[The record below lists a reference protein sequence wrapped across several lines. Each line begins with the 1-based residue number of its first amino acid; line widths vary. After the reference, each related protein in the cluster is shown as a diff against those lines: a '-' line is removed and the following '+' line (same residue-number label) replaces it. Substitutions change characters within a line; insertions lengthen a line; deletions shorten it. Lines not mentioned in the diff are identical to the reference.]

1 MRTLIIA
8 TLALALGAC
17 AGDGGGGKQG
27 EDTTAPADILAGD
40 TALDAVTPD
49 VVTPDVDD
57 DTPEPPA
64 DTVVE
69 DTVEPTLC
77 LGEVEAA
84 AHNVYTF
91 GGVDGPIE
99 IVVDQ
104 WGIPHVYATTEADM
118 FRGEGFIVA
127 KNRIISMH
135 AMRRI
140 ASGTWGA
147 SPAADAGDLSND
159 VYMRVVGLRRAAE
172 MIWAKTQAEEPE
184 VAAMLEAFSAGVNA
198 YLDAANGGKLNPP
211 LEWYVVGVVEPWTPV
226 DCLTIGRLQSWDLSF
241 EGQDDK
247 INIMARYEELTE
259 KYAETPLAGLFL
271 DLHPLA
277 PTTDALTMP
286 PSARERLGSG
296 AGFHPERILHDPF
309 LRSLPA
315 GYFAGV
321 NAALHQVPMH
331 HDAASPRDVGS
342 NNWIVSGDLTATGG
356 ALVVNDTHLSLRNPA
371 VFMEVHLNTTRAGG
385 DLDLA
390 GVCFPG
396 IPGIILGRNGH
407 AAWGA
412 TVYYADVTDVYVE
425 TYTPGEPAT
434 VAFDDGQVP
443 VEIRQEVFSYKVPED
458 GCASWVDDF
467 IGGLDHTVAEVDGM
481 CELTVDIEVVPHHGP
496 IIPGTRAENGDGG
509 MMALTWK
516 WTGMEPSDDIKAV
529 YGLMKMKSPEDF
541 LAALESFGVGA
552 QNWVYGDVD
561 GRIAYSAYVRIP
573 IREHL
578 ASPPVEHPTFLPMP
592 GDGCCEWVGDVP
604 LDAMPHV
611 VDPPEGFVISA
622 NGDAWGYLLDGDPFN
637 DPSYQGFMFETG
649 YREGRLQELM
659 GEALDGDAP
668 LDVAVMQ
675 AMQADHLSPQGIRL
689 TPHILAAVAAAE
701 ADDGAL
707 AALLTPAVLEARD
720 RLDGWSFLAAHGVG
734 EDATAQEKADAV
746 ATAIFNAWVVHL
758 VDRVVESRMDTAY
771 NDQFAGRFLLNLFD
785 HPDLLLTWNPDTQDS
800 LLWDDPATEVVVED
814 RNTTILL
821 ALRDALDFL
830 SDPANADVLAGG
842 GFGTDDQDQW
852 LWGRLHGLTLGSA
865 IGGDA
870 DIPPPSKWPEGY
882 PRPGD
887 MFCVDAAHP
896 GMSDTDFHFSS
907 GAAIRNVFDMDPAGI
922 KVHAVIPGGE
932 DAAAFVPHYAD
943 LFYLWAE
950 NETAPIH
957 GEVADVI
964 GAAESCVLLT
974 P

>member
-1 MRTLIIA
+1 MRILIIMS
-8 TLALALGAC
+8 LALALGAC
-17 AGDGGGGKQG
+17 TGGDGGKGGD
-27 EDTTAPADILAGD
+27 DTT
-40 TALDAVTPD
+40 V
-49 VVTPDVDD
+49 
-57 DTPEPPA
+57 PA
-64 DTVVE
+64 DTVTGDVAPDAPAPDGVAPDTGADTVEPPPDTQGE
-69 DTVEPTLC
+69 DTVEPTRC
-77 LGEVEAA
+77 LGAVEAA
-84 AHNVYTF
+84 AHNIFTLD
-91 GGVDGPIE
+91 GADGPIE
-99 IVVDQ
+99 IVVDD

-127 KNRIISMH
+127 KNRIIAMH

-147 SPAADAGDLSND
+147 SPAAGASDLSND

-172 MIWAKTQAEEPE
+172 KIWAGTQADEPA
-184 VAAMLEAFSAGVNA
+184 VAAMLEAFSEGVNA
-198 YLDAANGGKLNPP
+198 YLAAANAGKLQPP
-211 LEWYVVGVVEPWTPV
+211 LEWYAVGEIEPWTPV
-226 DCLTIGRLQSWDLSF
+226 DSLVIGRLQSWDLSF

-247 INIMARYEELTE
+247 INIMARYEELTA

-286 PSARERLGSG
+286 PSARERLS
-296 AGFHPERILHDPF
+296 AEEGFHAERLLHEPF
-309 LRSLPA
+309 YRSLPA

-321 NAALHQVPMH
+321 NAALHGVPMH
-331 HDAASPRDVGS
+331 HEAASPRDVGS
-342 NNWIVSGDLTATGG
+342 NNWCVSGDLTETGG
-356 ALVVNDTHLSLRNPA
+356 ALVANDTHLSLRNPA
-371 VFMEVHLNTTRAGG
+371 VFMEVHLNTARAGG

-396 IPGIILGRNGH
+396 IPGIILGRNAH

-425 TYTPGEPAT
+425 TYTPGAPAT
-434 VAFDDGQVP
+434 VAFDGGQVP
-443 VEIRQEVFSYKVPED
+443 VEVLEEVFEYKVPEG
-458 GCASWVDDF
+458 GCGAWVDDF
-467 IGGLDHTVAEVDGM
+467 IAGLDHVVVEVDGM
-481 CELTVDIEVVPHHGP
+481 CKLTVDIEMVPHHGP
-496 IIPGTRAENGDGG
+496 IIPGTRADDGDGG

-516 WTGMEPSDDIKAV
+516 WTGMDASDDIKAV

-561 GRIAYSAYVRIP
+561 GRIAYSAYVRVP

-578 ASPPVEHPTFLPMP
+578 AFPPVEHPTFLPMP
-592 GDGCCEWVGDVP
+592 GDGCCEWIGDVP
-604 LDAMPHV
+604 LDAMPHA

-637 DPSYQGFMFETG
+637 DPTYQGYLFETG
-649 YREGRLQELM
+649 YRAGRLQELF
-659 GEALDGDAP
+659 GALQDSGAAI
-668 LDVAVMQ
+668 DVPAMQ

-689 TPHILAAVAAAE
+689 TPHILAAVEAAE

-707 AALLTPAVLEARD
+707 GALINDDLLAARD
-720 RLDGWSFLAAHGVG
+720 RLNDWSFLAAHGVG
-734 EDATAQEKADAV
+734 DDATAQEKADAV
-746 ATAIFNAWVVHL
+746 ATSIFNAWVVHL
-758 VDRVVESRMDTAY
+758 VDRVVTSRMESAY
-771 NDQFAGRFLLNLFD
+771 NDQFGGRFLLNLFE

-800 LLWDDPATEVVVED
+800 LLWDDPATEGVVED
-814 RNTTILL
+814 RNTTIIL
-821 ALRDALDFL
+821 ALQDALDFL
-830 SDPANADVLAGG
+830 SDPDNADVLAGG

-852 LWGRLHGLTLGSA
+852 LWGRLHGLTLPSA
-865 IGGDA
+865 VSA
-870 DIPPPSKWPEGY
+870 EAAIPPPSKWPEGY

-896 GMSDTDFHFSS
+896 GMSDTDFHFTS

-922 KVHAVIPGGE
+922 KVHSVIPGGE

-950 NETAPIH
+950 NLTAPLH
-957 GEVADVI
+957 GDEADVL
-964 GAAESCVLLT
+964 GAAESCVLLN